1 MKYTESSLT
10 VTKKGVGFDAFKK
23 VFGPDDRGY
32 GYIRLCGGEDSVK
45 SKRPK
50 FVFVTWC
57 GDNVKA
63 MQKVFIFLETKT
75 LLNKYKS
82 KMNYNSMQSLMIH

>member
-1 MKYTESSLT
+1 MKYSESSLT
-10 VTKKGVGFDAFKK
+10 VSKKGIGFDAFKK

-32 GYIRLCGGEDSVK
+32 GYIRLCGGEDSVS

-63 MQKVFIFLETKT
+63 MQKVFICLELKT
-75 LLNKYKS
+75 LLYKYL
-82 KMNYNSMQSLMIH
+82 Y

>member
-1 MKYTESSLT
+1 MKYSESSLT

-32 GYIRLCGGEDSVK
+32 GYIRLCGGEDSVS

-63 MQKVFIFLETKT
+63 MQKVFRCLELKT
-75 LLNKYKS
+75 LLYKYLYKN
-82 KMNYNSMQSLMIH
+82 KMNYSSMQ

>member
-32 GYIRLCGGEDSVK
+32 GYIRLSGGEDSVS

-63 MQKVFIFLETKT
+63 MQKVFIFLELKT
-75 LLNKYKS
+75 LLNKYL
-82 KMNYNSMQSLMIH
+82 Y